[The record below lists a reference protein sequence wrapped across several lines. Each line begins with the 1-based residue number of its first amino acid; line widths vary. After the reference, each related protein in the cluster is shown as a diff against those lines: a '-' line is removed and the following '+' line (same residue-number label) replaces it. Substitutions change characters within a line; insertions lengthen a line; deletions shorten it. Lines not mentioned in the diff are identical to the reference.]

1 MDAVLARLDA
11 LLAHL
16 TAMVTTPSDREI
28 AMTRTFS
35 ARRQLVFEAL
45 TTPELLKRWLLGP
58 AGWSMT
64 ECQIDPRSGGVYR
77 FAWRH
82 ADGHAMGV
90 RGVCLDVV
98 PLERIVATERV
109 DQPWYP
115 GEALLTESLAERRGR
130 TTLTLTMRYDS
141 REIRNRVLRTP
152 MAASLWTTYDRLA
165 YLLAARTSDTSDVSR

>member
-1 MDAVLARLDA
+1 MLERLDA

-16 TAMVTTPSDREI
+16 TTMVTTPSDREI
-28 AMTRTFS
+28 AMSRTFS
-35 ARRQLVFEAL
+35 APRQMVYEAL
-45 TTPELLKRWLLGP
+45 TTPEHLRRWLLGP
-58 AGWSMT
+58 PGWTMT
-64 ECQIDPRSGGVYR
+64 ECQIDPKSGGSYR

-82 ADGHAMGV
+82 AEGQGMGV

-141 REIRNRVLRTP
+141 RAIRNLVLRTP

-165 YLLAARTSDTSDVSR
+165 YLLAARTAELSRPKQ